1 MIPLLLHRRFA
12 SRKAWSDASYP
23 VSLNLHSWVILPTH
37 GPLQQA
43 IFFVVNAKH
52 GRGCML
58 HTDGHVALSLC
69 LRRVVG
75 PSLVPTSLRC
85 NRIQCRATSSEHA
98 CSEHACSEH
107 ACSEHAC
114 FYFIYFE
121 RPPVV
126 LLLLLF
132 GRTVQFATD
141 RLEPHRTKNK
151 SRSIIEHE
159 RFDILLLL

>member
-107 ACSEHAC
+107 AC

-121 RPPVV
+121 RPPVCNIIKII
-126 LLLLLF
+126 F
-132 GRTVQFATD
+132 GRTVQAI
-141 RLEPHRTKNK
+141 RNRPIRT
-151 SRSIIEHE
+151 SFYI
-159 RFDILLLL
+159 

>member
-23 VSLNLHSWVILPTH
+23 VNLNLHFWVILPTH

-75 PSLVPTSLRC
+75 PSLSYLHRC
-85 NRIQCRATSSEHA
+85 AAIEYSAGQRAASTRAASTRAASTRA
-98 CSEHACSEH
+98 
-107 ACSEHAC
+107 
-114 FYFIYFE
+114 FILFISNA
-121 RPPVV
+121 RPYVI
-126 LLLLLF
+126 LLIIF
-132 GRTVQFATD
+132 GRTVQAI
-141 RLEPHRTKNK
+141 RNRPIRT
-151 SRSIIEHE
+151 SFYIYE
-159 RFDILLLL
+159 RK

>member
-1 MIPLLLHRRFA
+1 MAPSKDGAILIPLLLHRRFA

-23 VSLNLHSWVILPTH
+23 ISLNLHSWVILPTH

-85 NRIQCRATSSEHA
+85 NRIQCRATSTRAASTRV
-98 CSEHACSEH
+98 
-107 ACSEHAC
+107 
-114 FYFIYFE
+114 FILFISNA
-121 RPPVV
+121 RPYVI
-126 LLLLLF
+126 LLIIF
-132 GRTVQFATD
+132 GRTVQAI
-141 RLEPHRTKNK
+141 RNRPIRT
-151 SRSIIEHE
+151 S
-159 RFDILLLL
+159 F

>member
-1 MIPLLLHRRFA
+1 MITLPLHWRLA
-12 SRKAWSDASYP
+12 S
-23 VSLNLHSWVILPTH
+23 VSLNLHSRVILPTH

-52 GRGCML
+52 GKGCML

-107 ACSEHAC
+107 AC

-121 RPPVV
+121 RPPVCNIININK
-126 LLLLLF
+126 F
-132 GRTVQFATD
+132 GRTVQAI
-141 RLEPHRTKNK
+141 RNRPNRTSFYIFFK
-151 SRSIIEHE
+151 SRSICLYLAHTCLY
-159 RFDILLLL
+159 F

>member
-1 MIPLLLHRRFA
+1 MIPLLLHRLFA

-37 GPLQQA
+37 GPLHQA
-43 IFFVVNAKH
+43 IVFVVNAKH

-98 CSEHACSEH
+98 CSEHAC
-107 ACSEHAC
+107 

-121 RPPVV
+121 RPPVYIYICNNNIIIKII
-126 LLLLLF
+126 F
-132 GRTVQFATD
+132 GRTVQAI
-141 RLEPHRTKNK
+141 RNRPIRT
-151 SRSIIEHE
+151 S
-159 RFDILLLL
+159 F

>member
-1 MIPLLLHRRFA
+1 MFTRESPDSGVVRRGQKDGAILIPLPLHRRFA

-69 LRRVVG
+69 LRHVVG
-75 PSLVPTSLRC
+75 PSPVPTSLRC
-85 NRIQCRATSSEHA
+85 NRIQYRATSSEL
-98 CSEHACSEH
+98 
-107 ACSEHAC
+107 HAC
-114 FYFIYFE
+114 FYFIYYFE

-126 LLLLLF
+126 VSIIIF
-132 GRTVQFATD
+132 WRTV
-141 RLEPHRTKNK
+141 
-151 SRSIIEHE
+151 
-159 RFDILLLL
+159 